1 MTHTLGELAAFLG
14 GELQGPA
21 DLPIEGIA
29 PIDQATPREITF
41 ITQRRFARLVDQ
53 SRAAAFIVSSEY
65 TGLARPL
72 IIVGHPYL
80 AYARL
85 AALFAPPGRRW
96 PGISDLAYLGPEV
109 ALGQEVSIA
118 PLVFIGA
125 GVHLGDRVAIMPGCV
140 IGDEVQIGADT
151 LIYPNVTILARC
163 TVGERCIIHSGT
175 VIGSDGFGF
184 VPGEAGHVKIPQLG
198 TVVIEDDV
206 EIGANCTIDRG
217 ALGATRVGR
226 GAKMDNLVH
235 LAHNVEVG
243 ESSFLVA
250 QVGVSGSTKLGKRV
264 TLAGQVGVAGHL
276 ELGDG
281 VQVGAQ
287 SGVNHSI
294 APGQTVSGSPVR
306 PHREW
311 LQIMGHLPKLPDLYQ
326 RLKQLEHEVSQ
337 LSARL
342 DQEQE
347 SSRLK
352 VQSSKLKPENSEP

>member
-1 MTHTLGELAAFLG
+1 MKHTLGELAALLG

-21 DLPIEGIA
+21 DLYIEGIA

-41 ITQRRFARLVDQ
+41 ITQRRFARLADQ
-53 SRAAAFIVSSEY
+53 SRAAAFIVSQEY
-65 TGLARPL
+65 ARLARPL
-72 IIVGHPYL
+72 IIVAHPYL
-80 AYARL
+80 AYARV
-85 AALFAPPGRRW
+85 AALFAPPVRRW
-96 PGISDLAYLGPEV
+96 SGISDLAYLGPDV

-125 GVHLGDRVAIMPGCV
+125 GVRLGDRVTIMPGCV
-140 IGDEVQIGADT
+140 INDEVRIGADT
-151 LIYPNVTILARC
+151 LIYPNVTIGERC

-184 VPGEAGHVKIPQLG
+184 VPQDTGHVKIPQLG

-226 GAKMDNLVH
+226 GVKTDNLVH

-243 ESSFLVA
+243 EYSVIVA
-250 QVGVSGSTKLGKRV
+250 QVGVSGSTKLGKKV
-264 TLAGQVGVAGHL
+264 TLAGQVGVTGHI

-281 VQVGAQ
+281 VQVTAQ
-287 SGVNHSI
+287 SGVYHSVL
-294 APGQTVSGSPVR
+294 PGQTLSGSPAR
-306 PHREW
+306 PHWEW
-311 LQIMGHLPKLPDLYQ
+311 LKIMGHLPKLPDLYK
-326 RLKQLEHEVSQ
+326 RLKQLEQKVSE

-342 DQEQE
+342 KQE
-347 SSRLK
+347 
-352 VQSSKLKPENSEP
+352 NEP